1 MAKHRAPAPRAQRGE
16 TLVEVLIALLIVALS
31 TLLLAAM
38 VMTSGSV
45 NIIARQKDEAFY
57 EALSKVEAMDS
68 GTPDLTSTPETVQ
81 IAPDPGNPTSGSNK
95 EIGVTVYSADGLA
108 FYKK

>member
-57 EALSKVEAMDS
+57 EALRNVEAMNPT
-68 GTPDLTSTPETVQ
+68 GLTSTSQTVQ
-81 IAPDPGNPTSGSNK
+81 IDPNPNGTGSPK
-95 EIGVTVYSADGLA
+95 TVTVNVYSSDGLA
-108 FYKK
+108 FYKKQP